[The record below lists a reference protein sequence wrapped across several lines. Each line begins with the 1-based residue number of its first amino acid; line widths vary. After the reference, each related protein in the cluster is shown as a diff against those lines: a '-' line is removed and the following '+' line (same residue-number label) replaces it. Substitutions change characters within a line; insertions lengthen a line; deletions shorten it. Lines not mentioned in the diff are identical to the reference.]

1 MYNNDDFVLN
11 GENEN
16 DNIQVVEPVNII
28 DSEDYAV
35 RELLKIVALCRKH
48 NLQEKPEVLAGLL
61 DDLSAKLKSG
71 NFLDVLKTPVV
82 YGSIA
87 GVLSLIIIYKLA
99 KRKKK

>member
-11 GENEN
+11 GENGN
-16 DNIQVVEPVNII
+16 DGIQVIEPVQLP
-28 DSEDYAV
+28 DSEEYAV

-87 GVLSLIIIYKLA
+87 GILSLIIIYKLS

>member
-1 MYNNDDFVLN
+1 MYSNDDFVLN
-11 GENEN
+11 GNGES
-16 DNIQVVEPVNII
+16 DGVQIMEPVQLPAS
-28 DSEDYAV
+28 DEYAV
-35 RELLKIVALCRKH
+35 RELLKIVALCKKH

-87 GVLSLIIIYKLA
+87 GILSLVIIYKLS

>member
-1 MYNNDDFVLN
+1 MFNNDDFILN
-11 GENEN
+11 GEGENNEV
-16 DNIQVVEPVNII
+16 QVVEPVNIA
-28 DSEDYAV
+28 DSEEYAM
-35 RELLKIVALCRKH
+35 RELLRIVALCRKH

-87 GVLSLIIIYKLA
+87 GVLSLIIIYKLS

>member
-28 DSEDYAV
+28 DSDDYAV